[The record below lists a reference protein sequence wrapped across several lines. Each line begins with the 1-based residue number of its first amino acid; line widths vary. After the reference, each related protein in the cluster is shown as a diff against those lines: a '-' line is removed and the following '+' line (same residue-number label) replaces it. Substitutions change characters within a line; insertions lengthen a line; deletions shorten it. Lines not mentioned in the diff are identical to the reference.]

1 MRRNTENNAMDL
13 IINIFSL
20 VGSLALFLFG
30 MKTMSEGLEKFAG
43 DRLRSILAA
52 MTKNRV
58 MGVLT
63 GILITALIQS
73 SSATTVMVVSF
84 VNAGLM
90 TLAQSIGVIMGANIG
105 TTVTAWII
113 SAIGFKVNIA
123 AFAIPMLAIGMPLI
137 FSGKG
142 HRKSIGEFI
151 FGFSFLFMGLS
162 FLQDA
167 ATAMNIGDMVA
178 GMLAHVPQD
187 SFFTIILF
195 VIVGALVTMIVQA
208 SAATMAITLM
218 LFGMNIP
225 GFGFEQAAALA
236 MGQNIGTTITAVMA
250 SLTANTQARR
260 AALAHMFFNVFGVVV
275 FLIVFYPACHAV
287 SWFVEN
293 VMGGGNDLFKL
304 SAFHTA
310 FNVINTLL
318 LIGFVRQIEAL
329 VCKVLPMKAQDE
341 DYRLKFISGGLLSTA
356 ELSIME
362 AQKEIHS
369 FAERC
374 QRMFGFVPELLQIK
388 DEVEFNKLYARIEK
402 YENITDSMEM
412 EIASYLNKVSEGR
425 LSDAS
430 KSQIQKML
438 RQITE
443 LESIGDSVYN
453 LGRTLNRHRMHCQED
468 FTAEQM
474 QHMMTMMQLV
484 DGALAEMLKRID
496 LPTTKAGVKTS
507 LNIEHEINNYR
518 TQLKNQNL
526 HDVNA
531 GLYSYQLGVFYV
543 DFISECERLG
553 DYVMNVVQAG
563 KGLNN
568 DFGDGPRN
576 GQG

>member
-1 MRRNTENNAMDL
+1 MEL

-90 TLAQSIGVIMGANIG
+90 TLSQSIGVIMGANIG

-123 AFAIPMLAIGMPLI
+123 AFAIPLLAIGMPLI

-142 HRKSIGEFI
+142 NRKSIGEFI

-162 FLQDA
+162 FLQEA
-167 ATAMNIGDMVA
+167 ATDMNIGDMVA

-187 SFFTIILF
+187 SFLTIILF

-236 MGQNIGTTITAVMA
+236 MGQNIGTTITAFMA

-275 FLIVFYPACHAV
+275 FLIVFYPACNAV
-287 SWFVEN
+287 SWFVDS

-310 FNVINTLL
+310 FNIINTLL
-318 LIGFVRQIEAL
+318 LIGFVRQIEMF

-362 AQKEIHS
+362 AQKEIHH
-369 FAERC
+369 FADRC
-374 QRMFGFVPELLQIK
+374 QRMFGFVADLMQTD
-388 DEVEFNKLYARIEK
+388 DEVAFNKTFSRIEK
-402 YENITDSMEM
+402 YENITDTMEM
-412 EIASYLNKVSEGR
+412 EIAAYLNKVSEGR
-425 LSDAS
+425 LSDTS
-430 KSQIQKML
+430 KAQIQKML

-453 LGRTLNRHRMHCQED
+453 LGRTLNRHRLHCQEA
-468 FTAEQM
+468 FTPEQI
-474 QHMMTMMQLV
+474 QHMKTMLQLV
-484 DGALAEMLKRID
+484 EGALEEMMRRID
-496 LPTTKAGVKTS
+496 LPVTRTSITKS
-507 LNIEHEINNYR
+507 INIEHEVNNYR
-518 TQLKNQNL
+518 KQLRNQNL

-543 DFISECERLG
+543 DFISECEHLA

-568 DFGDGPRN
+568 DYEDRPRN

>member
-1 MRRNTENNAMDL
+1 MEL
-13 IINIFSL
+13 IINFFSL

-113 SAIGFKVNIA
+113 SAVGFKVNIA
-123 AFAIPMLAIGMPLI
+123 AFAIPLLAIGMPLI

-142 HRKSIGEFI
+142 NRKSIGEFV

-162 FLQDA
+162 FLQEA

-236 MGQNIGTTITAVMA
+236 MGQNIGTTITAFMA

-260 AALAHMFFNVFGVVV
+260 AALAHMFFNVFGVVA
-275 FLIVFYPACHAV
+275 FLIVFYPACNAV
-287 SWFVEN
+287 SWFVDR
-293 VMGGGNDLFKL
+293 VMGGGNELYKL
-304 SAFHTA
+304 STFHTA
-310 FNVINTLL
+310 FNIINTLL
-318 LIGFVRQIEAL
+318 LIGFVRQIEMF
-329 VCKVLPMKAQDE
+329 VCKVLPMKAQEE
-341 DYRLKFISGGLLSTA
+341 DYRLRFISGGLLSTA

-362 AQKEIHS
+362 AQKEIQS

-374 QRMFGFVPELLQIK
+374 HRMFGFVSDLMQTA
-388 DEVEFNKLYARIEK
+388 DEAVFNKTFSRIEK

-412 EIASYLNKVSEGR
+412 EIAAYLNKVSEGR
-425 LSDAS
+425 LSDTS

-438 RQITE
+438 RQISE

-453 LGRTLNRHRMHCQED
+453 LGRTLNRHRQNCHDAFTQE
-468 FTAEQM
+468 QI
-474 QHMMTMMQLV
+474 QHMKTMLGLV
-484 DGALAEMLKRID
+484 DGAITEMQKRIATPVAR
-496 LPTTKAGVKTS
+496 PTTS
-507 LNIEHEINNYR
+507 YNIEHEINNYR

-526 HDVNA
+526 YDVNS
-531 GLYSYQLGVFYV
+531 GLYSYQLGVFYI
-543 DFISECERLG
+543 DFISECEKLG

-568 DFGDGPRN
+568 DYEDRPRN
-576 GQG
+576 GVA

>member
-1 MRRNTENNAMDL
+1 MEL

-90 TLAQSIGVIMGANIG
+90 TLSQSIGVIMGANIG

-123 AFAIPMLAIGMPLI
+123 AFAIPLLAIGMPLI

-142 HRKSIGEFI
+142 NRKSIGEFI

-162 FLQDA
+162 FLQEA
-167 ATAMNIGDMVA
+167 ATEMNIGDMVA

-187 SFFTIILF
+187 SFLTIILF

-236 MGQNIGTTITAVMA
+236 MGQNIGTTITAFMA

-275 FLIVFYPACHAV
+275 FLIVFYPACNAV
-287 SWFVEN
+287 SWFVDS

-310 FNVINTLL
+310 FNIINTLL
-318 LIGFVRQIEAL
+318 LIGFVRQIEMF

-362 AQKEIHS
+362 AQKEIHH
-369 FAERC
+369 FADRC
-374 QRMFGFVPELLQIK
+374 QKMFSFVADLMQTD
-388 DEVEFNKLYARIEK
+388 DEVAFNKTFSRIEK
-402 YENITDSMEM
+402 YESITDTMEM
-412 EIASYLNKVSEGR
+412 EIAAYLNKVSEGR
-425 LSDAS
+425 LSDTS
-430 KSQIQKML
+430 KAQIQKML

-453 LGRTLNRHRMHCQED
+453 LGRTLNRHRLHCQD
-468 FTAEQM
+468 AFTPEQT
-474 QHMMTMMQLV
+474 QHMKTMLQLV
-484 DGALAEMLKRID
+484 EGALEEMMKRID
-496 LPTTKAGVKTS
+496 LPVTRTSITKS
-507 LNIEHEINNYR
+507 INIEHEVNNYR
-518 TQLKNQNL
+518 KQLRNQNL

-543 DFISECERLG
+543 DFISECEHLA

-568 DFGDGPRN
+568 DYEDRPRN